1 MSTLT
6 ATTSSTNP
14 SLGAGDVGKSYF
26 ETDTNKI
33 LVWDG
38 TTFLEYET
46 DSAIG
51 GAFSNRYAIEFD
63 GTNDYL
69 QSSSTSQSYTLGT
82 LSLWFKPDS
91 TISSSSSTQTL
102 VGFNSNFNG
111 IILGGVTG
119 SFPNEIITVMTP
131 SINHAYTGSGTISN
145 TAWHHL
151 AVTWD
156 SSATEYKIY
165 LDNVQV
171 KNAQSSG
178 TASQATLD
186 DLMIGYRDQYGGY
199 FDGKIDEV
207 AIFSQS
213 MNATEITTLYNSG
226 VPSDLSSLTP
236 TSWWRMLD
244 SDSGTGSSVTDD
256 GSLTN
261 NMDLVNSP
269 APHDLSIAPDS
280 IYVA

>member
-38 TTFLEYET
+38 TAFLKYET

-51 GAFSNRYAIEFD
+51 GAFGNRYAIEFD
-63 GTNDYL
+63 GFDDFL

-91 TISSSSSTQTL
+91 TISSSSSAQAL
-102 VGFNSNFNG
+102 VGFNSDYNS

-119 SFPNEIITVMTP
+119 TLTNEIITVMTP
-131 SINHAYTGSGTISN
+131 SINHAYTGAATIN
-145 TAWHHL
+145 TDWHHL
-151 AVTWD
+151 VVVWD
-156 SSATEYKIY
+156 SVATEYKIY
-165 LDNVQV
+165 LDNTQV

-178 TASQATLD
+178 TASQATID
-186 DLMIGYRDQYGGY
+186 DVMIGYRDQFGGY

-207 AIFSQS
+207 SIFSTSLTTTQ
-213 MNATEITTLYNSG
+213 ITTMYNSG
-226 VPSDLSSLTP
+226 VPSDISSLSP
-236 TSWWRMLD
+236 LSWWRMLD
-244 SDSGTGSSVTDD
+244 SDGGTGSSVTDD

-261 NMDLVNSP
+261 NMTLVNSP
-269 APHDLSIAPDS
+269 TIHDLSVAPDS

>member
-38 TTFLEYET
+38 TAFLKYET

-51 GAFSNRYAIEFD
+51 GAYSNRYAIDFD

-91 TISSSSSTQTL
+91 TISSSSSDQAL
-102 VGFNSNFNG
+102 VGFNSDYHS
-111 IILGGVTG
+111 IILGSATG
-119 SFPNEIITVMTP
+119 TLGNEVVMIMTP
-131 SINHAYTGSGTISN
+131 SVNYAYTSTTASIS
-145 TAWHHL
+145 TDWHHL
-151 AVTWD
+151 VVVWD
-156 SSATEYKIY
+156 SVASEYKIY

-171 KNAQSSG
+171 KNAQSTG
-178 TASQATLD
+178 TPAQMSVD
-186 DLMIGYRDQYGGY
+186 DVMIGYRDQLGGY

-207 AIFSQS
+207 SIFSTSLTTAQ
-213 MNATEITTLYNSG
+213 ITTMYNSG
-226 VPSDLSSLTP
+226 VPSDISSLSP
-236 TSWWRMLD
+236 LSWWRMLD
-244 SDSGTGSSVTDD
+244 SDGGTGSSVTDD

-261 NMDLVNSP
+261 NMTLVNSP
-269 APHDLSIAPDS
+269 TIHDLSVAPDS

>member
-14 SLGAGDVGKSYF
+14 TLGSSDAGKIYF

-38 TTFLEYET
+38 SNYMKYET

-51 GAFSNRYAIEFD
+51 GSFSNEYAVEFD
-63 GTNDYL
+63 GASDYL
-69 QSSSTSQSYTLGT
+69 QGSSSQSYTLGT
-82 LSLWFKPDS
+82 LSLWFKPNS

-102 VGFNSNFNG
+102 VGFNSNFNC
-111 IILGGVTG
+111 IVTG
-119 SFPNEIITVMTP
+119 SGATGSFNNEIITVMTP
-131 SINHAYTGSGTISN
+131 SINHAYTGGGTISN

-178 TASQATLD
+178 TASQATID
-186 DLMIGYRDQYGGY
+186 DVMIGYRDQYGGY

-213 MNATEITTLYNSG
+213 MNATEIQTIYNSG
-226 VPSDLSSLTP
+226 VPSDLTSLTP
-236 TSWWRMLD
+236 TSWWRMD
-244 SDSGTGSSVTDD
+244 SASSVTDQNTTTANNLSVGG
-256 GSLTN
+256 GSPSL
-261 NMDLVNSP
+261 
-269 APHDLSIAPDS
+269 HDLSTAPDS